1 MLRAR
6 YDKFK
11 VEKEQAEF
19 HTKFKQEEDLKAE
32 QQNKRAYLLNKSK
45 EYRQQQ
51 AEILARIKYE
61 LFVFSPRIKILILY
75 TKLIFNSLKIFK

>member
-1 MLRAR
+1 MNLETLRAR

-19 HTKFKQEEDLKAE
+19 DTKFKEEEILKEE

-51 AEILARIKYE
+51 AEIFARIK
-61 LFVFSPRIKILILY
+61 
-75 TKLIFNSLKIFK
+75 